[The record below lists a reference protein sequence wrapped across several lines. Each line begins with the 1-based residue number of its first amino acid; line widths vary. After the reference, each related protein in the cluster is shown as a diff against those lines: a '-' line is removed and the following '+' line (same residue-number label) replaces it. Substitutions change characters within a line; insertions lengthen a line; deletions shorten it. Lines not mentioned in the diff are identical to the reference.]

1 MVLRTARQTTLL
13 DGILRDIG
21 PFLNEINAMPVA
33 DEERKRLTRRW
44 LADRIGQF
52 ANTQGNGGATNSK

>member
-1 MVLRTARQTTLL
+1 MALRTARQTTLL
-13 DGILRDIG
+13 DGILRDIE

-33 DEERKRLTRRW
+33 DEEKKRLTRRW

-52 ANTQGNGGATNSK
+52 ANTQGNSGATNSK